1 MGLFSKFVA
10 KLKGTTSFSSSDWKE
25 LEEELL
31 ASDLGPTL
39 TRTLIEQA
47 KKVKSENAESAL
59 TAILTDQLSTHSR
72 KPLVNPHGMSVTMVV
87 GVNGTGKTTSVA
99 KLASVLK
106 ASGETVLIAAGDTFR
121 AAAVDQLQTWGDRI
135 GVQVISGKPK
145 K

>member
-47 KKVKSENAESAL
+47 K
-59 TAILTDQLSTHSR
+59 
-72 KPLVNPHGMSVTMVV
+72 
-87 GVNGTGKTTSVA
+87 
-99 KLASVLK
+99 
-106 ASGETVLIAAGDTFR
+106 
-121 AAAVDQLQTWGDRI
+121 
-135 GVQVISGKPK
+135 
-145 K
+145 